1 MRFFVFKPFSSA
13 FQALCKHRN
22 EMASVRRPPP
32 PFPRYRQTEAMPT
45 TIDGKCIIRPRCD
58 ILVCGIVCKDISG
71 LSRTPKAINGV
82 GKSGQAL
89 QGLLAAL
96 GAMASE
102 ERPRLVSLEC
112 VSRLGSRR
120 HVDED
125 ERPGTE
131 FVSAE
136 LHKLGYVGKW
146 YKLKPCNFF
155 LPQSRARV
163 YSIHLK
169 VADFSE
175 KSLARRKEDLADAS
189 KILSRLQT
197 TEAEDLRVLLRK
209 LPPVITEPA
218 ASSGVACARKGGKWQ
233 ASHADFVKTHGF
245 SPQECQPPCD
255 FAKAVGPLTSV
266 RGLEAMW
273 LKIAL
278 WQRKTGKDWRE
289 DLLVLPHGHSVTFAT
304 VQSNIFPCVTPTHDH
319 IVLEDG
325 RAHKAGG
332 YTALALQGIQSKEVR
347 RWSLAKVQDM
357 FMRDLAGNAFT
368 ANIIAAVLIAGMLV
382 M

>member
-1 MRFFVFKPFSSA
+1 MA
-13 FQALCKHRN
+13 
-22 EMASVRRPPP
+22 MASVRSPPVP
-32 PFPRYRQTEAMPT
+32 HYRQTEATPT
-45 TIDGKCIIRPRCD
+45 TVDGKCIVRPHCD

-96 GAMASE
+96 GDMASQ

-131 FVSAE
+131 FVSAA

-146 YKLKPCNFF
+146 YKVKPRNFF

-175 KSLARRKEDLADAS
+175 ESIARRKEDLAHAS
-189 KILSRLQT
+189 RILSRLQT
-197 TEAEDLRVLLRK
+197 TEAEDLQALLRK
-209 LPPVITEPA
+209 LPPVTTELA
-218 ASSGVACARKGGKWQ
+218 KSSGVACGRKGGKWQ

-245 SPQECQPPCD
+245 SPQESQPPCD
-255 FAKAVGPLTSV
+255 FVEAVGPLTSA

-273 LKIAL
+273 LKVAL
-278 WQRKTGKDWRE
+278 WQRKTHKDWRE
-289 DLLVLPHGHSVTFAT
+289 HLLVLPHGHSVTFAT
-304 VQSNIFPCVTPTHDH
+304 VQTNIFPCVTPTHDH
-319 IVLEDG
+319 IVLQDG
-325 RAHKAGG
+325 RARKAGG
-332 YTALALQGIQSKEVR
+332 YTALALQGIQTKEVR
-347 RWSLAKVQDM
+347 RWSLAKEQDM